1 MRLLHSCALTLAMSL
16 GLGGT
21 AFAQPDSYP
30 SRPVEMIVPWPA
42 GGGTDAVARVFADS
56 ARSYFSQPIVI
67 VNRPG
72 AIGSIGFAYGAA
84 SKPDGYRVVLA
95 TPELLIAPY
104 LGIGKTSP
112 DAFMPIARLNA
123 DPSAIT
129 VRVDSPWK
137 TIEEFLAHARANPD
151 KVTLSTPGSGSVADM
166 AAIDIEEKTKLKF
179 SRIPYQGE
187 APAIQAI
194 LGGQVDATVISPGPL
209 SAHVQANKLKV
220 LAVASAAR
228 VAEFKDVPTF
238 KEKGIDVALGTW
250 RGLLVPK
257 GTPPDI
263 VNRWN
268 ELAKKVAADPKYQ
281 ESLKKLNINA
291 IYENSDTFAKV
302 MADDDLAFRRLAPK
316 VAPASK

>member
-1 MRLLHSCALTLAMSL
+1 LA
-16 GLGGT
+16 GLGSS
-21 AFAQPDSYP
+21 AFAQSDSYP

-42 GGGTDAVARVFADS
+42 GGGTDAVARVFADA
-56 ARSYFSQPIVI
+56 ARSFFPQPIII

-72 AIGSIGFAYGAA
+72 AIGSIGFAYAA
-84 SKPDGYRVVLA
+84 TSKPDGYRVVLA

-129 VRVDSPWK
+129 VRADSPWK
-137 TIEEFLAHARANPD
+137 TLEEFLAHARANPD

-166 AAIDIEEKTKLKF
+166 AAIDMEEKTKLKF

-194 LGGQVDATVISPGPL
+194 LAGQVDATVISPGPL
-209 SAHVQANKLKV
+209 SVHVQANKLRV
-220 LAVASAAR
+220 LAVASPTR

-257 GTPPDI
+257 GTPPEI
-263 VNRWN
+263 INRWN

-281 ESLKKLNINA
+281 ESLKKLNING
-291 IYENSDTFAKV
+291 IYENSAAFAKV
-302 MADDDLAFRRLAPK
+302 MADDDVAFKRLAPK
-316 VAPASK
+316 VVAGSK

>member
-1 MRLLHSCALTLAMSL
+1 MKLLHSCALAL
-16 GLGGT
+16 GLLTALGGS

-56 ARSYFSQPIVI
+56 ARAFFPQPIVI

-72 AIGSIGFAYGAA
+72 AIGSIGFAYAAA

-95 TPELLIAPY
+95 TPEFLIAPY

-112 DAFMPIARLNA
+112 DAFVPIARLNA

-129 VRVDSPWK
+129 VRSDSPWK
-137 TIEEFLAHARANPD
+137 TIEQFLAHARANPE
-151 KVTLSTPGSGSVADM
+151 KVTVSTPGSGSVADM
-166 AAIDIEEKTKLKF
+166 AGIDIEEKTKLKF

-194 LGGQVDATVISPGPL
+194 LAGQVDATVISPGSL
-209 SAHVQANKLKV
+209 SAHVQAGKLRV
-220 LAVASAAR
+220 LAVASPAR

-238 KEKGIDVALGTW
+238 REKGIDVALGTW

-257 GTPPDI
+257 GTPPEI

-268 ELAKKVAADPKYQ
+268 ELAKKVAADPKFQ

-291 IYENSDTFAKV
+291 IYENGDHFAKV
-302 MADDDLAFRRLAPK
+302 MAEDDVAFKRLAPK
-316 VAPASK
+316 VGTGTN